1 MDAAVAAEHSDF
13 PPLSPIVQMPMLWLR
28 SPPPGDGWRRAIVSV
43 LALRCR
49 GVRGTVDDGGDL
61 EEPVGPA
68 GNLKMIIRAR
78 RSAAGAD
85 RKLTAN
91 ITTVVSG

>member
-1 MDAAVAAEHSDF
+1 MPSGMPELSAAAAG
-13 PPLSPIVQMPMLWLR
+13 M
-28 SPPPGDGWRRAIVSV
+28 
-43 LALRCR
+43 
-49 GVRGTVDDGGDL
+49 